1 VLTLTEEGRA
11 LLDDVTAVRAGL
23 LAEMTEDWSR
33 EDVATLSR
41 LLERLG
47 S

>member
-1 VLTLTEEGRA
+1 
-11 LLDDVTAVRAGL
+11 VREVFGDRS
-23 LAEMTEDWSR
+23 EMTEDWSR